1 MGSGIVIS
9 SFSQILSSVDYNI
22 ANFYGVDINPRAL
35 EIANRLFEVNSVKNV
50 KLIESN
56 LFTEISFQ
64 LDIIIFNPPY
74 VVTPSDELES
84 AQKNKGIEAS
94 WAGGEHGI

>member
-9 SFSQILSSVDYNI
+9 SFSQILSSVNYNT

-35 EIANRLFEVNSVKNV
+35 EIANRLLEVNGVTNV

-56 LFTEISFQ
+56 LFTEITFQ

-74 VVTPSDELES
+74 VVTPPGELES
-84 AQKNKGIEAS
+84 AQQMKGIEAS
-94 WAGGEHGI
+94 WAGGEDGI